1 MTAQHLPETR
11 LSHGINTPY
20 PRRAIPETSHV
31 RARALPY
38 KATMTRT
45 RQCCRAASR
54 AYARSAIAR
63 MSCTEYAATE
73 IDAKA
78 MFSFLVREPGAKF
91 PARLALGI
99 STLVASR
106 APAPMPRLT
115 SPKVIAPPVKATIDT
130 KK

>member
-1 MTAQHLPETR
+1 
-11 LSHGINTPY
+11 
-20 PRRAIPETSHV
+20 
-31 RARALPY
+31 
-38 KATMTRT
+38 
-45 RQCCRAASR
+45 
-54 AYARSAIAR
+54 

-106 APAPMPRLT
+106 APAPMTRLT

-130 KK
+130 KKMSTKATNALPANTVRNSRVVSS